1 MNYEMLTLY
10 IIIGMFISVI
20 LIGLGVSYG
29 KYGGE
34 SDYKDVLDE
43 EEEEDITSKEEEVI
57 SGLQTVRMGLTRQ
70 EKEYLD
76 YAVDCVYRIGQLK
89 QMIAERS
96 K

>member
-29 KYGGE
+29 KCGGE
-34 SDYKDVLDE
+34 SDYKDFLD

-96 K
+96 NK